1 MYRLKGHP
9 KYVLE
14 IHLKKYEAIYPKD
27 RILGYCGPH
36 AVYPRSH
43 VHILHTR
50 QVLATRELWKKYVYI
65 FMCI

>member
-1 MYRLKGHP
+1 VYRLKGHP

-50 QVLATRELWKKYVYI
+50 QVLATREK
-65 FMCI
+65 